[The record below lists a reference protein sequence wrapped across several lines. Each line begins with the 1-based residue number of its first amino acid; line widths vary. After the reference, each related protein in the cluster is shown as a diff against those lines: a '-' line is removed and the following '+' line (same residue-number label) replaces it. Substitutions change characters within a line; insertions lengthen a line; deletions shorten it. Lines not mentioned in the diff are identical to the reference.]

1 MENRLQHIFLICT
14 FFFIACFSVSTTY
27 AQSADFTGTDVDSEF
42 LELGL
47 NVGIVNIEDFPSEF
61 TTGLNLTFRASEDY
75 FLQLNLVSASD
86 VALSSVEKAQGSFDT
101 GSDRDWLHYDML
113 VGFNFFQGEFF
124 TANSNA
130 NLSTLYIVGGIGET
144 EFGDES
150 NFTYT
155 YGMGYKVAFNRRFI
169 VTVDIRDYLY
179 KSSLINPQNEAT
191 TTNTHVALG
200 LNYLF

>member
-1 MENRLQHIFLICT
+1 MENRFQHIFLVCII
-14 FFFIACFSVSTTY
+14 FFVSFLSVSSLHAQNAGFTT
-27 AQSADFTGTDVDSEF
+27 TDVESEF

-47 NVGIVNIEDFPSEF
+47 NLGVVNIEDFPSEF

-86 VALSSVEKAQGSFDT
+86 VALSSVEKDQGSFDT
-101 GSDRDWLHYDML
+101 GPDRDWLHYDML

-124 TANSNA
+124 TSNSNA
-130 NLSTLYIVGGIGET
+130 NLSTLYIIGGIGET

-155 YGMGYKVAFNRRFI
+155 YGFGYKVAFKRQFI
-169 VTVDIRDYLY
+169 VNLDVREYLY
-179 KSSLINPQNEAT
+179 KSSLINPQNEVT
-191 TTNTHVALG
+191 TTNTHVSVG